1 VFHKETDEMKDSS
14 DVFGKLGKSCIF
26 LISLA
31 LIFVGGGCIYEEVPA
46 PVITGEYRS
55 PVRPVL
61 VSPAPAVV
69 SGPDVPAEWIPTGVA
84 ERKWT
89 AVIIHHSA
97 TAKGNMA
104 VFDKEHRE
112 ERHWEGIGYDFVIGN
127 GTGSG
132 DGQVEV
138 TFRWTQQKAGAHV
151 GGTPA
156 NWANEQGI
164 GICLV
169 GDFNRTSPSW
179 RQMQSLTKLVS
190 YLQKRYGISSSRVYG
205 HGTTP
210 GAKVTDC
217 PGRNFPMTRFKANL
231 P

>member
-1 VFHKETDEMKDSS
+1 MKDSS

-31 LIFVGGGCIYEEVPA
+31 LILVGGGCIYEEVPA